1 MAGFS
6 SRAGFTLL
14 EVMMAL
20 LLLSTSIM
28 ILVQSQATA
37 IHLQEEAT
45 RINTATMLARKV
57 FTDLE
62 IRMLKDGFG
71 ELEIKENGDF
81 TDTLYDGAFDEYRW
95 EYEVEKVEVELPG
108 LGNLMDMLGAGQEEA
123 GEAAGVNTN
132 GVQPGG
138 DLAALGAL
146 GFDMSFLTEQLS
158 NYLREARVRICWTP
172 GAGGPRP
179 DVEEECLEVV
189 THLANP
195 TGRVLSAEEQEALNA
210 IEDQGG
216 DVEGILENMESQGG
230 LRR

>member
-1 MAGFS
+1 
-6 SRAGFTLL
+6 
-14 EVMMAL
+14 
-20 LLLSTSIM
+20 
-28 ILVQSQATA
+28 
-37 IHLQEEAT
+37 
-45 RINTATMLARKV
+45 MLR
-57 FTDLE
+57 E
-62 IRMLKDGFG
+62 GFG

-81 TDTLYDGAFDEYRW
+81 NDTLYDGQFDDYRW

-123 GEAAGVNTN
+123 GEAVGVNTT
-132 GVQPGG
+132 GAQPGG
-138 DLAALGAL
+138 ELAALGAL
-146 GFDMSFLTEQLS
+146 GFDMSFLTEQMG

-179 DVEEECLEVV
+179 DVEEEGLEVV
-189 THLANP
+189 SHLANP

-216 DVEGILENMESQGG
+216 DVEGILEGMENQGG